1 MNEPSHPDDDC
12 FYLKDKRAEGPSY
25 VGNEELTEWE
35 AFFGSEEVAMNEP
48 SDLDDDFFYL
58 KDKRAEGPSYV
69 GNEELTEWEAFF
81 GSEEVAMSEP
91 SDLDDVISSHR
102 FLSATFNTAEPSR
115 KKLHS
120 GAKPS
125 RHAVAPSITSFLRL
139 PRPHFCR
146 MFDYPQALGG
156 HHNAHKHERAAQQN
170 SPATDQQQYHPLAL
184 FPADQHQQH
193 TSSIP
198 FPHSPG
204 MDHTVGT
211 VVFVNVLQV
220 PIQPQQHLLSSS
232 VPHQS
237 FLGVSTNPDA
247 LSPTTDVDDLSADI
261 DLTLRL

>member
-1 MNEPSHPDDDC
+1 MNEPSHLDDPVVDDDENYDYRLINIKWLC
-12 FYLKDKRAEGPSY
+12 LQ
-25 VGNEELTEWE
+25 
-35 AFFGSEEVAMNEP
+35 
-48 SDLDDDFFYL
+48 
-58 KDKRAEGPSYV
+58 
-69 GNEELTEWEAFF
+69 
-81 GSEEVAMSEP
+81 
-91 SDLDDVISSHR
+91 VISSHR

-115 KKLHS
+115 KKLPS

-125 RHAVAPSITSFLRL
+125 RHAVTPSITSFLRL
-139 PRPHFCR
+139 PRPHFFR

-170 SPATDQQQYHPLAL
+170 SPATEQQQYHPLAL

-193 TSSIP
+193 TPSKP

-204 MDHTVGT
+204 MDHTVGA
-211 VVFVNVLQV
+211 VVFVNVWQV

-247 LSPTTDVDDLSADI
+247 LSPTKDVDDLSADI